1 MQQQATIPCAIH
13 SHSRRHPRPGTE
25 CNMRACATS
34 SHQMAM
40 AVTQPEP
47 QLLVVF
53 HKPQH
58 YLGYSANFSSYPLLS
73 LYIVNCS
80 ILYVFWQSRLPD
92 MPGSFSQSRVT
103 CLTYI
108 HRPPR
113 QPAQRASSK
122 RAPKPSK
129 APHTA
134 ARRSEPA
141 ATQVT
146 APTTVSIP
154 KGPST
159 ALNRHLWGHR
169 GPRHSRQ
176 APQPARAH
184 THKAGDP
191 AASSGDT

>member
-1 MQQQATIPCAIH
+1 MHDI
-13 SHSRRHPRPGTE
+13 
-25 CNMRACATS
+25 
-34 SHQMAM
+34 
-40 AVTQPEP
+40 
-47 QLLVVF
+47 
-53 HKPQH
+53 
-58 YLGYSANFSSYPLLS
+58 Y
-73 LYIVNCS
+73 
-80 ILYVFWQSRLPD
+80 
-92 MPGSFSQSRVT
+92 SQSRVT

-113 QPAQRASSK
+113 QPAQRASTE

-141 ATQVT
+141 ASKVT

-154 KGPST
+154 KGPSK
-159 ALNRHLWGHR
+159 ALNRHLWGNR

-184 THKAGDP
+184 TRPATQPHQWTHEPAQCPGTNAGRGPPATDLSACEWHSSKRAVRVVAAP
-191 AASSGDT
+191 ARPVDTRSQSSCAIQAAVSACNHCSVAQAACASIQCLHAAADLPKPLAAS